1 MDEKKQNNLLQL
13 ALYKGFTNIDE
24 LSLID
29 KYPTASLALCKRT
42 PSRSVRTAPIR
53 RVRETL
59 VNDEHY
65 SFILITLQ
73 MLIKAKLPNDE
84 IAKETAKLYERHKLK
99 RMDYIELLKQQIS
112 KIKSI
117 PSPKRCTFKESPL
130 LSAFI
135 TCLKENCKISDAKY
149 STNGF
154 SKQKKERFSNA
165 DKAHIIVEFLS
176 KDIVKNVFSELMES
190 LAGDMKSVLAPPR
203 ISTAIRQKRR
213 EEMPV
218 DPLIEEIAGKC

>member
-1 MDEKKQNNLLQL
+1 M
-13 ALYKGFTNIDE
+13 
-24 LSLID
+24 
-29 KYPTASLALCKRT
+29 
-42 PSRSVRTAPIR
+42 
-53 RVRETL
+53 
-59 VNDEHY
+59 NDEHY

-73 MLIKAKLPNDE
+73 MLIKAKLSNEE

-117 PSPKRCTFKESPL
+117 PSPKRRTFKESPL

-135 TCLKENCKISDAKY
+135 GCLKDNSKITDVKY
-149 STNGF
+149 NTNGF
-154 SKQKKERFSNA
+154 TRQKKDRFSNA
-165 DKAHIIVEFLS
+165 DKSRIIVEFLS
-176 KDIVKNVFSELMES
+176 KDIVKSVFSDLMES

-203 ISTAIRQKRR
+203 IATAVSRKRK
-213 EEMPV
+213 EGIYV